1 MSLFGRSNIAGGF
14 GPMVNYFVADG
25 ARGGG
30 DGGDDP
36 FDHDDQLAQ
45 QFKIAMRYQLSQPSS
60 TANPYGLSDLS
71 RSIVKRAEQVGNCL
85 ILVSTEL
92 RPIAKG
98 ILEIKYPSDRE
109 NGAIVAYKLRGLDL
123 NT

>member
-1 MSLFGRSNIAGGF
+1 MRNFATPTIA
-14 GPMVNYFVADG
+14 YFVADG

-30 DGGDDP
+30 GGDGDDP
-36 FDHDDQLAQ
+36 FDRDDQLAH
-45 QFKIAMRYQLSQPSS
+45 QFKVAMRYQLSQPSL

-71 RSIVKRAEQVGNCL
+71 RTIVERVEQVGNFL
-85 ILVSTEL
+85 LMVSPEL

-98 ILEIKYPSDRE
+98 IMEIKYPSDRE
-109 NGAIVAYKLRGLDL
+109 NGAIVAHNLRGLDL